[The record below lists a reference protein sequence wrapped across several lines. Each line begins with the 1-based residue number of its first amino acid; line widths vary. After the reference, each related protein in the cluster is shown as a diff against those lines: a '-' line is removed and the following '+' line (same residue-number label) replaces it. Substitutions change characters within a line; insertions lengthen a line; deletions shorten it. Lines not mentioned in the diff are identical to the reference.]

1 MRPVGKHVWVPIDI
15 EMVEGPPDPHGLII
29 CVQVDQRIAKNGCRT
44 GVAMFCGDSGQV
56 VTSRCRPP
64 IHGNGSITNTIQI
77 YCRRQGPRRKLR
89 CMTTETPGPTVVDN
103 LAARI
108 ATAVV

>member
-1 MRPVGKHVWVPIDI
+1 MADVTTWRKPGRVFDGDF
-15 EMVEGPPDPHGLII
+15 VEL
-29 CVQVDQRIAKNGCRT
+29 VDQRIAKNGCRS

-89 CMTTETPGPTVVDN
+89 CMTTETPGLTVVDN

-108 ATAVV
+108 ATVVV